1 MFIIDAHTHLGRG
14 DEHRIIIYGSD
25 APLHHPRVELT
36 KIEVAGLPAEDK
48 AKVLGGNVARLLG
61 LERRV
66 KEAVR

>member
-1 MFIIDAHTHLGRG
+1 MGMAAYKDA
-14 DEHRIIIYGSD
+14 IYV
-25 APLHHPRVELT
+25 AQKEPNIPRVELT
-36 KIEVAGLPAEDK
+36 KVEVAGLSAEDK